1 MVRVRKAEI
10 TDAKRIAQ
18 ITADAFVQY
27 IKVAGIKDTP
37 ALHEGEEQVIED
49 IKSKDVYVAHIE
61 DEIVGSVRIHKLDE
75 DTVYLSRFGVSMDH
89 QNLGIGKLLMNYL
102 DAILTQKRVK
112 HIVLH
117 TASKATP
124 LMKFYYNRG
133 FYVDDVSK
141 EKGYIR
147 VLLKKDLQLM

>member
-1 MVRVRKAEI
+1 MIRVRKAEI
-10 TDAKRIAQ
+10 SDAKAIAD
-18 ITADAFVQY
+18 ITKDAFLQY

-37 ALHEGEEQVIED
+37 ALHEDEETVIDD
-49 IKSKDVYVAHIE
+49 INNKEVYVAHIE
-61 DEIVGSVRIHKLDE
+61 DEIVGSARIHYLSE
-75 DTVYLSRFGVSMDH
+75 DTVYLSRFGVSLKH

-102 DAILTQKRVK
+102 DIVLSQKKVK

-147 VLLKKDLQLM
+147 VLLKKDLWQM

>member
-1 MVRVRKAEI
+1 MIRVRKAQIE
-10 TDAKRIAQ
+10 DAECIVK
-18 ITADAFVQY
+18 ITAEAFLQY

-37 ALHEGEEQVIED
+37 ALHEKEEDVIED
-49 IKSKDVYVAHIE
+49 IKSKDVYVAVVD
-61 DEIVGSVRIHKLDE
+61 DEIVGSVRIHNLDE
-75 DTVYLSRFGVSMDH
+75 ETVYLSRFGVSMAH

-102 DAILTQKRVK
+102 DAVLSQKKVK

-133 FYVDDVSK
+133 FYVDEVSK

-147 VLLKKDLQLM
+147 VLLKKDLMH

>member
-1 MVRVRKAEI
+1 MVRIRKAEPD
-10 TDAKRIAQ
+10 DAKRIAE
-18 ITADAFVQY
+18 ITGEAFLHY

-37 ALHEGEEQVIED
+37 ALHEGEKEVLDD
-49 IKSKDVYVAHIE
+49 IKNKDIYVALVE

-75 DTVYLSRFGVSMDH
+75 DSVYLSRFGVSMAH

-102 DAILTQKRVK
+102 DAVLMQQKVK

-124 LMKFYYNRG
+124 LIKFYYNRG

-147 VLLKKDLQLM
+147 VQMQKDLMY

>member
-10 TDAKRIAQ
+10 SDAEAIAK
-18 ITADAFVQY
+18 ITGEAFLQY

-37 ALHEGEEQVIED
+37 ALHEGIDTVIED
-49 IKSKDVYVAHIE
+49 IKTKDVYVAHIE
-61 DEIVGSVRIHKLDE
+61 DEIVGSVRIHKISD
-75 DTVYLSRFGVSMDH
+75 DTVYLSRFGVSMNH

-102 DAILTQKRVK
+102 DAILPQKKIK
-112 HIVLH
+112 HIELH

-147 VLLKKDLQLM
+147 VVLKKDLLL

>member
-10 TDAKRIAQ
+10 SDAKAIAD
-18 ITADAFVQY
+18 ITAEAFLQY

-37 ALHEGEEQVIED
+37 ALHEDENTVIED
-49 IKSKDVYVAHIE
+49 IKNKDVYVAHIE
-61 DEIVGSVRIHKLDE
+61 DEIVGSARIHYLDE
-75 DTVYLSRFGVSMDH
+75 ETVYLSRFGVSMKH

-102 DAILTQKRVK
+102 DVVLAQKKVK

-147 VLLKKDLQLM
+147 VLLKKDLWQL

>member
-1 MVRVRKAEI
+1 MIRVRKAQTE
-10 TDAKRIAQ
+10 DAKRIAE
-18 ITADAFVQY
+18 ITGEAFLQY

-37 ALHEGEEQVIED
+37 ALHENEEDVIED
-49 IKSKDVYVAHIE
+49 IKTKDVYVAVVE
-61 DEIVGSVRIHKLDE
+61 EEIVGSVRIQKLDE
-75 DTVYLSRFGVSMDH
+75 DSVYLSRFGVSMAH

-102 DAILTQKRVK
+102 DAVLSQQKVK

-147 VLLKKDLQLM
+147 VLLKKDLMF